1 MSQTLV
7 FLHPSIY
14 TDDLTV
20 QELRGPRDQKETQ
33 VKPHSISMEPDP
45 WQVVVSNVAPASKQ
59 DPSSTRQE
67 QKRNINRW
75 SRPTRERLWK
85 QFCKEIK
92 LEKQQRLYRELRLAE
107 KELNDVTEL
116 VGGADPEQ
124 YVEQTRE
131 LEQTLDAME
140 ELW

>member
-1 MSQTLV
+1 MQ
-7 FLHPSIY
+7 
-14 TDDLTV
+14 
-20 QELRGPRDQKETQ
+20 Q
-33 VKPHSISMEPDP
+33 DP
-45 WQVVVSNVAPASKQ
+45 WQVLVSNIISPTSKEE
-59 DPSSTRQE
+59 SSSREE

-75 SRPTRERLWK
+75 SRPTRERLWN
-85 QFCKEIK
+85 QFCKESK

-116 VGGADPEQ
+116 VGGSDPEQ
-124 YVEQTRE
+124 YEEQTRE

>member
-1 MSQTLV
+1 MQ
-7 FLHPSIY
+7 
-14 TDDLTV
+14 
-20 QELRGPRDQKETQ
+20 Q
-33 VKPHSISMEPDP
+33 DP
-45 WQVVVSNVAPASKQ
+45 WQVVVSNISPASKQ
-59 DPSSTRQE
+59 EPSSTREE

-75 SRPTRERLWK
+75 SRPTRERLWN

-92 LEKQQRLYRELRLAE
+92 LEKQQRLYRELRFAE

-116 VGGADPEQ
+116 VEGDDPEQ